1 MRISARWG
9 SGRRVLSFLGGFYIG
24 SILTAIAMGASS
36 ALGQRLTTRHRRRA
50 ALTGFV
56 RSLQRQPVARCGEAP
71 AADVIQRQ
79 GLEQAL
85 WLGVLWLSPKQS
97 HTT

>member
-1 MRISARWG
+1 VNPWG
-9 SGRRVLSFLGGFYIG
+9 FLAGLYVG
-24 SILTAIAMGASS
+24 SILTAVVLGASS
-36 ALGQRLTTRHRRRA
+36 ALGQRLTARHRRQA

-56 RSLQRQPVARCGEAP
+56 RSLQRTPLPRCGEAP